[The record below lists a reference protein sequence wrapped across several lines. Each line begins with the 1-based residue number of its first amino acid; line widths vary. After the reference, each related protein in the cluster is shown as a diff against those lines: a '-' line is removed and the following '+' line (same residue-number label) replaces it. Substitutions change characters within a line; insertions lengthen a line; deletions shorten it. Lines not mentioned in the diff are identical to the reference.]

1 MFSSLGLFKQTPCPE
16 YPDCQ
21 FNDCLFSHDFA
32 PPAKEKNYTQI
43 NNSEEPIIQIE
54 ADTDI
59 VDGPRKRRRLDAN
72 GRSSTG
78 HDDGNENASPVAI
91 PSATEQIK
99 PKADRTLPRTATKSI
114 SPPPL
119 RAARTP
125 AVKDVPR
132 AVEEV
137 TKPSKEHIKT
147 NGKAATSSLERNSS
161 TKVQVREETLNPRML
176 PNPPV
181 PHPVRMKLLA
191 MLHGEMARLNKQLKE
206 SQGGAKER
214 VHLSNTELI
223 TEALNEELEMAKKN
237 QNVYQNVIK
246 SRIMVLKRMKLDIW
260 KAERLQKL
268 AEKASVDGPK
278 QPRAPKVI
286 QTGLTATEEIA
297 LVPQLAAQ
305 QGGLDKHGYIT
316 TAPTE
321 SEIEAARQGLESSQG
336 WEQCDRCTTRFRV
349 FPGRRAEDGALT
361 SGGTCTYHWAK
372 PRRPPTAKGEKPRDL
387 VFACCDQTLGT
398 STGCTKADSHVFKTS
413 DPKRLALVMP
423 FMHTPVSERPN
434 TPGAVCFDCEM
445 GYSTMGMEL
454 IRLTATAWPNGLEVL
469 DVLVRPQGE
478 VLDLNSRF
486 SGVWPVDY
494 AKAIP
499 YSDPAPES
507 SDEEARLRIVESPAK
522 ARELLFELLTPATP
536 LIGHALENDLN
547 AARILHPVIVDT
559 ALLYPHPRGLPLR
572 FGLKMLM
579 KKHLDRDI
587 QMGGALG
594 HDSKEDARAAG
605 DLVRYRLGETWQRM
619 KGQGWWIKGDGEF
632 CPPLPP

>member
-16 YPDCQ
+16 IPDCQ
-21 FNDCLFSHDFA
+21 FNDCLFSHESA
-32 PPAKEKNYTQI
+32 PPEKE
-43 NNSEEPIIQIE
+43 NNRMQRKSSVEPIIPTEENIDE
-54 ADTDI
+54 

-78 HDDGNENASPVAI
+78 HGDGNENASPAAT
-91 PSATEQIK
+91 SSKTEQIE
-99 PKADRTLPRTATKSI
+99 PKADYMPPRTATKSI

-119 RAARTP
+119 KAIRTP
-125 AVKDVPR
+125 AAKDIPR
-132 AVEEV
+132 ALEED
-137 TKPSKEHIKT
+137 TKPLKEQKKEDGT
-147 NGKAATSSLERNSS
+147 VLPSALKSSSS
-161 TKVQVREETLNPRML
+161 AKVRVQEETLNPRML

-181 PHPVRMKLLA
+181 PHPVRMKLVA
-191 MLHGEMARLNKQLKE
+191 MLHGEMARLNTQVKE
-206 SQGGAKER
+206 SQDEARKSAF
-214 VHLSNTELI
+214 LSNSELI
-223 TEALNEELEMAKKN
+223 TEALNEEFEMAKKN

-246 SRIMVLKRMKLDIW
+246 SRIMVLKKMKLDIW
-260 KAERLQKL
+260 KAERLQKR
-268 AEKASVDGPK
+268 AEKASVNGPR

-286 QTGLTATEEIA
+286 QTGLTAAEEVA

-316 TAPTE
+316 TMPTE
-321 SEIEAARQGLESSQG
+321 SEIEAARKGLESSQG

-349 FPGRRAEDGALT
+349 FPGRRTEDGALT

-372 PRRPPTAKGEKPRDL
+372 PRRPLTAKGEKPRDL

-413 DPKRLALVMP
+413 DPKRLALVLP
-423 FMHTPVSERPN
+423 FKHTPVLERAD

-454 IRLTATAWPNGLEVL
+454 VRLTATAWPDGREVL

-478 VLDLNSRF
+478 ILDLNSRF
-486 SGVWPVDY
+486 SGVWPADY

-499 YSDPAPES
+499 YSDPPPES
-507 SDEEARLRIVESPAK
+507 NDEAAPLRIAESPAK
-522 ARELLFELLTPATP
+522 ARELLFELLTPATA

-559 ALLYPHPRGLPLR
+559 ALLFPHPRGLPLR

-579 KKHLDRDI
+579 KKYLDREI
-587 QMGGALG
+587 QMGGAMG